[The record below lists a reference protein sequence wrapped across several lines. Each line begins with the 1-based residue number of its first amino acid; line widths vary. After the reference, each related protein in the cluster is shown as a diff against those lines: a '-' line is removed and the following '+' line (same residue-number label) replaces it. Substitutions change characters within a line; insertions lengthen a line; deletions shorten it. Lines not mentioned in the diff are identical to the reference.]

1 MNSLIISLIVLACVF
16 GSALLGFYLRKALP
30 EGHLSD
36 DTLRSVTL
44 TTGMIATLSS
54 LVLGLLISST
64 QESFNSLSAE
74 LRQVAAKTV
83 LLDRNLS
90 NYGPQTKEARD
101 QLRQIYASS
110 IELMSSVGD
119 DKLSKLDTAQ
129 RLARAEKFQAMLREL
144 TPENNSQRI
153 LQARALQLSEDL
165 AESRWLL
172 IEQAKGAISTPFLVV
187 LVLWLCIIFTGF
199 GLLTANNETVF
210 LTLFLCALSVSSALF
225 LILELG
231 TPFEGV
237 MKISSTPMLNALA
250 HLGVN

>member
-1 MNSLIISLIVLACVF
+1 MNSLTISLIVLVCVF

-64 QESFNSLSAE
+64 QESFNSLSTE
-74 LRQVAAKTV
+74 LRQVAAKT
-83 LLDRNLS
+83 LS
-90 NYGPQTKEARD
+90 NYGPQTRESRD
-101 QLRQIYASS
+101 LLRQIYASS
-110 IELMSSVGD
+110 IEFMFSVKD
-119 DKLSKLDTAQ
+119 NDLSKLDTSK
-129 RLARAEKFQAMLREL
+129 RLVRSEKFQAMLREL
-144 TPENNSQRI
+144 TPQNDSQRS
-153 LQARALQLSEDL
+153 LQTRALQLSDDL
-165 AESRWLL
+165 AESRWEL
-172 IEQAKGAISTPFLVV
+172 IERNKGAISTPFLVV
-187 LVLWLCIIFTGF
+187 LVLWLCIIFVGF
-199 GLLTANNETVF
+199 GMLTANNETVF

-231 TPFEGV
+231 SPFEGL